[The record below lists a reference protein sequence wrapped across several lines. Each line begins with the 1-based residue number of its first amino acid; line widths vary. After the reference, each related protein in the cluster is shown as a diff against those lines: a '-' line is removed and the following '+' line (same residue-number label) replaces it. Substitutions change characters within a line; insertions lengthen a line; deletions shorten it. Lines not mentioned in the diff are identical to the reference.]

1 MPSKPPSPLPFRGQ
15 GRSPPTAP
23 FPRGDPAAPRT
34 GRGAVPPWG
43 RPRPRGAQGRGAW
56 GGAGKAD
63 GPGRRRPGPRRGGM
77 TSEPAACHTRTRSR
91 HRQAPSTDPP
101 APGATGAG
109 GDHRRRT
116 VQCKGRL
123 RVRACLVVRPSPPP
137 RTARPPAPP
146 ESGRTDGGWG
156 GIGTDDGAVHSRPPF
171 PRLPGAGG
179 APRPKPRKAPG
190 GGAPPALPRRTAGET
205 DGEGGRVQGAH
216 PSGTLAL
223 EWECLQA
230 QWKVGGCNLRGR
242 FRSLKTT
249 ERHTSKGTN

>member
-23 FPRGDPAAPRT
+23 FPRGD
-34 GRGAVPPWG
+34 
-43 RPRPRGAQGRGAW
+43 PRPRGAQGRGAW

-171 PRLPGAGG
+171 PRLPRAGG
-179 APRPKPRKAPG
+179 APRPKPRKAPRG
-190 GGAPPALPRRTAGET
+190 GDPSRLATPN
-205 DGEGGRVQGAH
+205 GG
-216 PSGTLAL
+216 
-223 EWECLQA
+223 
-230 QWKVGGCNLRGR
+230 
-242 FRSLKTT
+242 
-249 ERHTSKGTN
+249 